1 MRLIFFASIL
11 LIPLL
16 AEGQS
21 RDEQAVASLSRR
33 KFQWMIN
40 KNEDSLRNLVDER
53 LQYIHSNGWV
63 QNKHDLL
70 EDLRSGKLNY
80 QKVSVKES
88 AVRIFPENSKGG
100 QQTAIVTGTGTFEGV
115 TEGKLFAMDL
125 RYTEVYVRDQKNIWR
140 LVSRHANRMP

>member
-1 MRLIFFASIL
+1 MRLIVFCSIL

-21 RDEQAVASLSRR
+21 RDEEAVAALSKR
-33 KFQWMIN
+33 KFQWLIN
-40 KNEDSLRNLVDER
+40 KNEDSLRNLADER

-63 QNKHDLL
+63 QTKQDLL

-80 QKVSVKES
+80 QKISVKES
-88 AVRIFPENSKGG
+88 AVRIFPEKNKGSL
-100 QQTAIVTGTGTFEGV
+100 QTAIVTGTGTFEGI
-115 TEGKLFAMDL
+115 TEGKSFSMDL